1 MSSRG
6 QDLNHP
12 LKIGC
17 IQVLFDYGLDME
29 QFLSVRLVCLLFFTR
44 AF

>member
-6 QDLNHP
+6 QYLNHP

-17 IQVLFDYGLDME
+17 IQVLFDYDLDIE
-29 QFLSVRLVCLLFFTR
+29 QFLSVHLVCLLFFTR